1 VTRATAI
8 WGPQV
13 AALKGRTTRSKPMP
27 PPQEPEVRR
36 RFVAQHMH
44 CDIMYV
50 NKIAVLVSK
59 TEPVGVVLSAC
70 IDNVTAPI
78 LRFFGTFGSQ
88 GMSITT
94 FTSDNARGLTALFGD
109 MNGMGVQAF
118 TVGPGQHAHVIER
131 TIRTYK
137 EVIRCAYHSS
147 PYEIADCLWPHMI
160 INAGRKLLS
169 TATRTDGMSPFQA
182 MEGRNIDLKKD
193 VGPPFGSYCEVDVQV
208 MTNGLNP
215 RTRSCL
221 YLDSKMN
228 GTGTHT
234 FMTLDTQQVI
244 AANHYVV
251 LPITDIIIQT
261 VKSWANKNKN
271 PTSREPVFTFHN
283 RDITHEADDDN
294 FEQVTVAAPSEA
306 LVEPQPL
313 PPVFRPDLDA
323 VAPPSES
330 PRIPEPSQI
339 GGGMETTAA
348 TNDIEPTLDEATSL
362 EEPPEIVED
371 PIPEIEDIPPANVRT
386 RPPKAPIEMREKST
400 RIKRAP
406 VRFDLGAIQ
415 EPLATPQEARRS
427 APSTT
432 AM

>member
-1 VTRATAI
+1 M
-8 WGPQV
+8 
-13 AALKGRTTRSKPMP
+13 TT
-27 PPQEPEVRR
+27 
-36 RFVAQHMH
+36 
-44 CDIMYV
+44 
-50 NKIAVLVSK
+50 
-59 TEPVGVVLSAC
+59 
-70 IDNVTAPI
+70 
-78 LRFFGTFGSQ
+78 
-88 GMSITT
+88 
-94 FTSDNARGLTALFGD
+94 
-109 MNGMGVQAF
+109 
-118 TVGPGQHAHVIER
+118 
-131 TIRTYK
+131 
-137 EVIRCAYHSS
+137 

-160 INAGRKLLS
+160 INAGRKLLLFPS

-182 MEGRNIDLKKD
+182 MEGRNIDCKKD
-193 VGPPFGSYCEVDVQV
+193 VGPPFGSYCEVDVRV

-234 FMTLDTQQVI
+234 FMTLDTQQLI

-261 VKSWANKNKN
+261 VNSWAKKNKN

-283 RDITHEADDDN
+283 CDITHEADDDN

-313 PPVFRPDLDA
+313 PPVFRPDSDA

-348 TNDIEPTLDEATSL
+348 TDDIGPTLDEVTSL

-371 PIPEIEDIPPANVRT
+371 PIPEIEDTPPANVRT
-386 RPPKAPIEMREKST
+386 RPAKAPIEMREKST

-415 EPLATPQEARRS
+415 EPLATPQEARR
-427 APSTT
+427 APTALMSVQRGLKLFRTETEKAIELEVASLLINTT
-432 AM
+432 FLKVNADIAPHNTRKRTLRSIMNVVEKYLPTLDSEGN